1 MHVYCWVLECGGE
14 ALFFDC
20 ALFAD
25 VACLFDVGDV
35 FVFFWEH
42 EVGFPFAVGLV
53 VPCLWGGW
61 YSLYIG

>member
-1 MHVYCWVLECGGE
+1 
-14 ALFFDC
+14 LFFDC

-53 VPCLWGGW
+53 VPCLWGGG